1 MNESMK
7 AIRINQ
13 YGGPD
18 VLAVEDAP
26 RPVPA
31 PDEIL
36 IRVIATSINPIDCK
50 IRAGRMTKSHPLAL
64 PATLGWD
71 ASGIVDSVG
80 ANVTRFKP
88 GDAVFTYPAF
98 GRFGTYAEFVAVNES
113 EVALK
118 PKTISFVEAAALPM
132 TAQAAWM
139 AVITVGQ
146 VSAGQRVLIHGASG
160 GLGSVA
166 VQLAK
171 WRGAHV
177 IGTASG
183 DNLKLLQTLGADEVI
198 DYRTT
203 PFESVVR
210 DADMVLDTVGGQ
222 TQEDSWA
229 VLKPDGIL
237 VATAIPPSPDR
248 AKAAGVRGTFIFTQ
262 PSGDVLAQI
271 AEVVDS
277 GKVRPIIGGEFA
289 LNDAFKAHEL
299 SESGRARGKIVL
311 YVGQP

>member
-1 MNESMK
+1 MK
-7 AIRINQ
+7 AIRIHK
-13 YGGPD
+13 YGGPE
-18 VLAVEDAP
+18 VLTLEDTPPPAT
-26 RPVPA
+26 A
-31 PDEIL
+31 PDEVL
-36 IRVIATSINPIDCK
+36 IRVVASAINPIDCK
-50 IRAGRMTKSHPLAL
+50 IRAGGMTKSHPLVL

-71 ASGIVDSVG
+71 ASGVVASVG
-80 ANVTRFKP
+80 VNVTRFQP
-88 GDAVFTYPAF
+88 GDAVFTYPSF
-98 GRFGTYAEFVAVNES
+98 GTPGTYAEFVAVKES
-113 EVALK
+113 QVALK

-160 GLGSVA
+160 GLGSIA

-171 WRGAHV
+171 WRGAYV
-177 IGTASG
+177 IGTASR
-183 DNLKLLQTLGADEVI
+183 DNLEVVRSLGADEVI

-203 PFESVVR
+203 PFQREVR
-210 DADMVLDTVGGQ
+210 DVDMVLDTIGGQ

-229 VLKPDGIL
+229 VLKPGGLL
-237 VATAIPPSPDR
+237 VATAMPPSPER
-248 AKAAGVRGTFIFTQ
+248 AKAAGARGTFIFTQ

-271 AEVVDS
+271 AEVVDN

-289 LNDAFKAHEL
+289 LKEVRTAHEL
-299 SESGRARGKIVL
+299 TESGRARGKLVL

>member
-31 PDEIL
+31 SDEIL

-50 IRAGRMTKSHPLAL
+50 IRAGRMTNSHPLAL

>member
-31 PDEIL
+31 SDEIL

-160 GLGSVA
+160 ALGSVA

>member
-31 PDEIL
+31 SDEIL

-88 GDAVFTYPAF
+88 GDSVFTYPAF

-203 PFESVVR
+203 PFERVVR

>member
-1 MNESMK
+1 MK
-7 AIRINQ
+7 AIRIHQ
-13 YGGPD
+13 YGGPG
-18 VLAVEDAP
+18 VLTLVDAP
-26 RPVPA
+26 QPVPA
-31 PDEIL
+31 PDEVL
-36 IRVIATSINPIDCK
+36 IRVVATSINPIDCK
-50 IRAGRMTKSHPLAL
+50 IRAGGMTRSHPLVL

-71 ASGIVDSVG
+71 ASGIVDSIG

-98 GRFGTYAEFVAVNES
+98 GTSGTYAEFVAVKES
-113 EVALK
+113 QVALK

-139 AVITVGQ
+139 AVISVGQ
-146 VSAGQRVLIHGASG
+146 ISADERVLIHGASG

-171 WRGAHV
+171 WRGAYV
-177 IGTASG
+177 IGTASR
-183 DNLKLLQTLGADEVI
+183 DNLELVRSLGADEVI

-203 PFESVVR
+203 PFQSRVR
-210 DADMVLDTVGGQ
+210 DADMVLDTIGGQ

-229 VLKPDGIL
+229 VLKPGGLL
-237 VATAIPPSPDR
+237 VATAMPPSPER
-248 AKAAGVRGTFIFTQ
+248 ANAAGVRGTFIFTQ
-262 PSGDVLAQI
+262 PSGDVLTQI

-277 GKVRPIIGGEFA
+277 GKLRPIIGGEFA
-289 LNDAFKAHEL
+289 LNDASKAHEQ
-299 SESGRARGKIVL
+299 SESGRARGKLVL

>member
-1 MNESMK
+1 MK
-7 AIRINQ
+7 AIRIHQN
-13 YGGPD
+13 GGPD
-18 VLAVEDAP
+18 VLTLEDMP
-26 RPVPA
+26 EPVA
-31 PDEIL
+31 AADEIL
-36 IRVIATSINPIDCK
+36 IRVVATSINPIDCK
-50 IRAGRMTKSHPLAL
+50 IRAGGMTKSHPLAL

-71 ASGIVDSVG
+71 ASGVVDSVG
-80 ANVTRFKP
+80 ANVSRFKP

-98 GRFGTYAEFVAVNES
+98 GTPGTYAEFVAVKEAQ
-113 EVALK
+113 VALK

-160 GLGSVA
+160 GLGSIA

-171 WRGAHV
+171 WRGAYV
-177 IGTASG
+177 IGTASR
-183 DNLKLLQTLGADEVI
+183 DNLEVVRSLGADEVI

-203 PFESVVR
+203 PFQREVR
-210 DADMVLDTVGGQ
+210 DVDMVLDTIGGQ

-229 VLKPDGIL
+229 VLKPGGIL
-237 VATAIPPSPDR
+237 VATAIPPSPER
-248 AKAAGVRGTFIFTQ
+248 AKAAGVRGAFIFTQ

-271 AEVVDS
+271 ADVVDS

-289 LNDAFKAHEL
+289 LKDACKAHEL

>member
-1 MNESMK
+1 MK
-7 AIRINQ
+7 AIRIHQ

-18 VLAVEDAP
+18 VLTLEDVP
-26 RPVPA
+26 QPVPA

-36 IRVIATSINPIDCK
+36 IRVVATSINPIDCK
-50 IRAGRMTKSHPLAL
+50 IRAGGMTKSHPLVL

-80 ANVTRFKP
+80 ANASRFQP

-98 GRFGTYAEFVAVNES
+98 GTSGAYAEFVAVKES
-113 EVALK
+113 QVALK

-160 GLGSVA
+160 SLGSVA

-177 IGTASG
+177 VGTASG
-183 DNLKLLQTLGADEVI
+183 DNLRLVQSLGADEVI
-198 DYRTT
+198 DYRNT
-203 PFESVVR
+203 PFQSVVR
-210 DADMVLDTVGGQ
+210 DADMVLDTIGGQ

-229 VLKPDGIL
+229 VLKPGGLL
-237 VATAIPPSPDR
+237 VATAMPPPPER

-262 PSGDVLAQI
+262 PSGEILAQI
-271 AEVVDS
+271 AGAVDS
-277 GKVRPIIGGEFA
+277 GIVRPIIGGEFA
-289 LNDAFKAHEL
+289 LKDARKAHEW
-299 SESGRARGKIVL
+299 SESGRARGKLVL
-311 YVGQP
+311 YAGQP